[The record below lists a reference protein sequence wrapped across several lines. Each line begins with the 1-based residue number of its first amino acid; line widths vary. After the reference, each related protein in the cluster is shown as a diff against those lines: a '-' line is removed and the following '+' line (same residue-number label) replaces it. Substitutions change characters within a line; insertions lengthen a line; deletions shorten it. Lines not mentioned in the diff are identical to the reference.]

1 MRSRIA
7 SMSRFVAIDFET
19 ADFGPES
26 ACAIAVVAIEDG
38 RIAEVRTH
46 LIRPPYERNRFSGL
60 HGLTWDDLADAPDFA
75 ALWPDLRDMFDGAEA
90 IVAHN
95 AGFDRAVLRA
105 CCHGAGHAA
114 PDMPYICTMRLA
126 RALWRVRP
134 TSLRDVC
141 RFLAIAH
148 TRPHDAE
155 ADARA
160 CAAIAIAA
168 LEDGRGLE
176 PGRLPAH
183 EEVRRRK
190 RRRINSDATAYQ
202 PSA

>member
-1 MRSRIA
+1 VP
-7 SMSRFVAIDFET
+7 RFVAIDFET

-26 ACAIAVVAIEDG
+26 ACAIGVVAIED
-38 RIAEVRTH
+38 RRMAEVRTH
-46 LIRPPYERNRFSGL
+46 LIRPPFERNRFSWL
-60 HGLTWDDLADAPDFA
+60 HGLTWDDVADAPDFA
-75 ALWPDLRDMFDGAEA
+75 ALWPDLRDMFERADA
-90 IVAHN
+90 IIAHN

-105 CCHGAGHAA
+105 CCHAAGHAA
-114 PDMPYICTMRLA
+114 PDLPYICTMRLA

-160 CAAIAIAA
+160 CAAIAVAA

-176 PGRLPAH
+176 PGRLPARATGGRRP
-183 EEVRRRK
+183 RRR
-190 RRRINSDATAYQ
+190 SHDDTTAYQ